1 MCQTKAKE
9 KTLKTL
15 CFQGLMFQLALGEL
29 GRTTGSLEAV
39 LLQSGFLNPL
49 FHKHFPIPHSRL
61 TPT

>member
-1 MCQTKAKE
+1 M
-9 KTLKTL
+9 L